1 MTIELLNLT
10 FTDRDDIIPASGVE
24 KILNTGIAIMVINY

>member
-10 FTDRDDIIPASGVE
+10 FSDRDDIVPASGVE
-24 KILNTGIAIMVINY
+24 EVLNTGIAIIAINY